1 MTTVLQFFDVSLVQ
15 LITLLAVAL
24 LVGVGKAGL
33 SSTIIVTIPILAAI
47 WGGRQSSGLMLLFL
61 LTGDLFAVRVYYK
74 GARWDEIK
82 GLLPAA
88 LAGILLGGLTGHL
101 INDQQFKFL
110 IAVFVLVCLFLMLY
124 QGYKGV
130 DFKVPHG
137 RIFIIVIGILS
148 GFSSM
153 VGNAAGPIFAVYLLA
168 IGLNKK
174 NYLGTGAVFF
184 FIINLIKLPIQVF
197 VWQSI
202 TWQLALLIALMAP
215 LVYLG
220 IRVGVLLIR
229 KMNER
234 TFRYLMIAMTFIAS
248 IRLFF

>member
-124 QGYKGV
+124 QGYKGA

-174 NYLGTGAVFF
+174 
-184 FIINLIKLPIQVF
+184 KLSGYGSCLF
-197 VWQSI
+197 LYNQS
-202 TWQLALLIALMAP
+202 
-215 LVYLG
+215 Y
-220 IRVGVLLIR
+220 
-229 KMNER
+229 
-234 TFRYLMIAMTFIAS
+234 
-248 IRLFF
+248 